1 MTWEAPGTF
10 LLPSTLPK
18 FTFSCSLWGVG
29 FFWKAGEWPK
39 ASGEGTKP
47 SLHGWLRVDINFPG
61 PPSSSQASALKIPG
75 RAWRRSSDS
84 RLLFFALTSEATTT
98 LYTALAW
105 LKAALLVAKTI
116 VFPRGALRHCIQ
128 NWSTYRVRFFFF
140 RLPTHYLGGRNELH
154 AQFWNSKSLSNSII
168 LWAKRDKF
176 IS

>member
-29 FFWKAGEWPK
+29 FFLKAGEWPK

-98 LYTALAW
+98 LYGPS
-105 LKAALLVAKTI
+105 VAKGRSARSEDHRI
-116 VFPRGALRHCIQ
+116 
-128 NWSTYRVRFFFF
+128 STRRATSLYPELVYVQSSFLFF
-140 RLPTHYLGGRNELH
+140 RLQAGLLTRGLFL
-154 AQFWNSKSLSNSII
+154 FSNPR
-168 LWAKRDKF
+168 LRVTK
-176 IS
+176 